1 MQQSVRPMS
10 EPALLLHDRYRRH
23 APPDDGP
30 WNEVLATLLGHRS
43 VRAFLPTPVA
53 DATLSRLVAAAQSAS
68 SSSNLQVWSVIA
80 VRDPARKA
88 RLAKAAANQ
97 KHMEEAPLLLVWLAD
112 LSRIRRIATSK
123 QRTLAGADYLEAFMT
138 AVIDVTLAAQNAA
151 IAAESLGLGI
161 VYIGGL
167 RSNAETVIDELALP
181 PGVFAVFGMCVGYPD
196 PARPADVK
204 PRLPQQA
211 MLHAERY
218 DPRREAE
225 TIAAYE
231 VVQREFRAEQ
241 GLPPIDWSDQSTG
254 RWGTVE
260 ALRGRER
267 LVEILRAHGFPLR

>member
-1 MQQSVRPMS
+1 MS
-10 EPALLLHDRYRRH
+10 EPTLLLHDRYRRH

-43 VRAFLPTPVA
+43 VRAFLPTPVP

-97 KHMEEAPLLLVWLAD
+97 KYMEEAPLLLVWLAD
-112 LSRIRRIATSK
+112 LSRIRRIAVSK
-123 QRTLAGADYLEAFMT
+123 QQTLAGADYLEAFMT
-138 AVIDVTLAAQNAA
+138 AVIDVTLAAQNAV

-204 PRLPQQA
+204 PRLPQEV
-211 MLHAERY
+211 MLHSERY

-225 TIAAYE
+225 AIAAYE
-231 VVQREFRAEQ
+231 EVQREFRAEQ

-267 LVEILRAHGFPLR
+267 LSEILRAHGFPLR